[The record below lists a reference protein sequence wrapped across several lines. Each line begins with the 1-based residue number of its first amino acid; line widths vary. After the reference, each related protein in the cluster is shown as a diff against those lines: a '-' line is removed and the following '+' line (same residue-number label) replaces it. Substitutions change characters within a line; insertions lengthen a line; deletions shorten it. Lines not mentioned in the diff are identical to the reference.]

1 MLIYINDGVEI
12 VNMNKIQNIPF
23 VILILLFITGCGN
36 FKDYESSN
44 VVDKKVKVG
53 IIDSGIFVN
62 HPLFENL
69 VFYSYD
75 ILKQKEIDKPF
86 DLFGHGTAV
95 TSVIASTLEFTEQK
109 NIQFYNIVYLNENG
123 KGEIEYF
130 VDAVEWAIS
139 KEIDVL
145 NLSIGFQ
152 SYHSEIE
159 RVVKKALD
167 SGMIIISSAGNNLGF
182 NSDFPARFKDVISVS
197 AVTKENMQLATSSTG
212 KVDFV
217 AHDHNIRVADLDGT
231 YKLQSGSSLAT
242 AYVTSFVVK
251 EMLSKSNIQNNK
263 DAFNL
268 LKKNALDLGVDGK
281 DEIYGYGLIKM

>member
-1 MLIYINDGVEI
+1 MFKKQDVLFLFLMVLI
-12 VNMNKIQNIPF
+12 
-23 VILILLFITGCGN
+23 ILGCEY
-36 FKDYESSN
+36 FKENESSLE
-44 VVDKKVKVG
+44 DKKLKVG
-53 IIDSGIFVN
+53 IIDSGIFVK
-62 HPLFENL
+62 HELFENL
-69 VFYSYD
+69 NLCNYD
-75 ILKQKEIDKPF
+75 ILEKKEVDNPID
-86 DLFGHGTAV
+86 LLGHGTAV
-95 TSVIASTLEFTEQK
+95 ASVIVNNLELEEQK
-109 NIQFYNIVYLNENG
+109 NIQFFNIVYLNENG
-123 KGEIEYF
+123 KGEVEYF

-159 RVVKKALD
+159 RAVKKALD

-217 AHDHNIRVADLDGT
+217 AQGQNIRVADLDGT
-231 YKLQSGSSLAT
+231 YKIQSGSSLAT
-242 AYVTSFVVK
+242 AYVTSFVMK
-251 EMLSKSNIQNNK
+251 EMLSKSNIKSNK

-268 LKKNALDLGVDGK
+268 LKKYALDLGVDGK

>member
-1 MLIYINDGVEI
+1 MLKKQD
-12 VNMNKIQNIPF
+12 
-23 VILILLFITGCGN
+23 ILFLFLMVLIILGCEY
-36 FKDYESSN
+36 FKENESSLE
-44 VVDKKVKVG
+44 DKKLKVG
-53 IIDSGIFVN
+53 IIDSGIFVK
-62 HPLFENL
+62 HKLFENL
-69 VFYSYD
+69 SFYTYD
-75 ILKQKEIDKPF
+75 ILERKEIDKPI

-95 TSVIASTLEFTEQK
+95 TSVIANNLELEEQK
-109 NIQFYNIVYLNENG
+109 NIQFFNIVYLNEDG
-123 KGEIEYF
+123 KGEVKYF
-130 VDAVEWAIS
+130 VDAVEWAIT

-159 RVVKKALD
+159 RVVKKALN

-217 AHDHNIRVADLDGT
+217 AQGQNIKVADLDGT
-231 YKLQSGSSLAT
+231 YKIQSGSSLAT
-242 AYVTSFVVK
+242 AYVTSFVMK
-251 EMLSKSNIQNNK
+251 EMLSKSNIKNNK

-268 LKKNALDLGVDGK
+268 LKKYALDLGVDGK
-281 DEIYGYGLIKM
+281 DEIYGYGLITM

>member
-1 MLIYINDGVEI
+1 MLKKQDVLFLFLMVLI
-12 VNMNKIQNIPF
+12 
-23 VILILLFITGCGN
+23 ILGCEY
-36 FKDYESSN
+36 FKENESSLE
-44 VVDKKVKVG
+44 DKKLKVG
-53 IIDSGIFVN
+53 IIDSGICVK
-62 HPLFENL
+62 HKLFENL
-69 VFYSYD
+69 SFYTYD
-75 ILKQKEIDKPF
+75 ILEKKEIDKPI

-95 TSVIASTLEFTEQK
+95 TSVIANNLELEEQK
-109 NIQFYNIVYLNENG
+109 NIQFFNIVYLNEDG
-123 KGEIEYF
+123 KGEVKYF

-159 RVVKKALD
+159 RAVKKALD

-217 AHDHNIRVADLDGT
+217 AQGQNIKVADLDGT
-231 YKLQSGSSLAT
+231 YKIQSGSSLAT
-242 AYVTSFVVK
+242 AYVTSFVMK
-251 EMLSKSNIQNNK
+251 EMLSKSNIKNNK

-268 LKKNALDLGVDGK
+268 LKKYALDLGVDGK
-281 DEIYGYGLIKM
+281 DEIYGYGLIEM

>member
-1 MLIYINDGVEI
+1 MLKKQDVLFLFLMVLI
-12 VNMNKIQNIPF
+12 
-23 VILILLFITGCGN
+23 ILGCEY
-36 FKDYESSN
+36 FKENETSLE
-44 VVDKKVKVG
+44 DKKVKVG
-53 IIDSGIFVN
+53 IIDSGIFVQ
-62 HPLFENL
+62 HELFKNL
-69 VFYSYD
+69 NLCNYD
-75 ILKQKEIDKPF
+75 ILEKKEVDNPID
-86 DLFGHGTAV
+86 LLGHGTAV
-95 TSVIASTLEFTEQK
+95 TSVIVNNLELEEQK
-109 NIQFYNIVYLNENG
+109 NIQFFNIVYLNENG
-123 KGEIEYF
+123 KGEVEYF
-130 VDAVEWAIS
+130 VDAVEWAIT

-217 AHDHNIRVADLDGT
+217 AQGQNIKVADLDGT
-231 YKLQSGSSLAT
+231 YKIQSGSSLAT
-242 AYVTSFVVK
+242 AYITSFVMK
-251 EMLSKSNIQNNK
+251 EMLSKSNIKNNK

-268 LKKNALDLGVDGK
+268 LKKYALDLGVDGK

>member
-1 MLIYINDGVEI
+1 MLKKQDVLFLFLMVLI
-12 VNMNKIQNIPF
+12 
-23 VILILLFITGCGN
+23 ILGCEY
-36 FKDYESSN
+36 FKENETSLE
-44 VVDKKVKVG
+44 DKKVKVG
-53 IIDSGIFVN
+53 IIDNGIFVQ
-62 HPLFENL
+62 HELFKNL
-69 VFYSYD
+69 NLCNYD
-75 ILKQKEIDKPF
+75 ILEKKEVDNPID
-86 DLFGHGTAV
+86 LLGHGTAV
-95 TSVIASTLEFTEQK
+95 TSVIVNNLELEEQK
-109 NIQFYNIVYLNENG
+109 NIQFFNIVYLNENG
-123 KGEIEYF
+123 KGEVEYF
-130 VDAVEWAIS
+130 VDAVEWAIT

-217 AHDHNIRVADLDGT
+217 AQGQNIKVADLDGT
-231 YKLQSGSSLAT
+231 YKIQSGSSLAT
-242 AYVTSFVVK
+242 AYITSFVMK
-251 EMLSKSNIQNNK
+251 EMLSKSNIKNNK

-268 LKKNALDLGVDGK
+268 LKKYALDLGVDGK

>member
-1 MLIYINDGVEI
+1 MLKKQDVLFLFLMVLI
-12 VNMNKIQNIPF
+12 
-23 VILILLFITGCGN
+23 ILGCEY
-36 FKDYESSN
+36 FKENESSLE
-44 VVDKKVKVG
+44 DKKLKVG

-62 HPLFENL
+62 HKLFENL
-69 VFYSYD
+69 NLYTYD
-75 ILKQKEIDKPF
+75 IFEKKEIDKPI

-95 TSVIASTLEFTEQK
+95 TSVIANNLELEERK
-109 NIQFYNIVYLNENG
+109 NIQFFNIVYLNEHG
-123 KGEIEYF
+123 KGEVKYF

-159 RVVKKALD
+159 RAVKKALD

-217 AHDHNIRVADLDGT
+217 AQGQNIKVADLDGT
-231 YKLQSGSSLAT
+231 YKIQSGSSLAT
-242 AYVTSFVVK
+242 AYVTSFVMK
-251 EMLSKSNIQNNK
+251 EMLSKSNIKNNK

-268 LKKNALDLGVDGK
+268 LKKYALDLGVDGK